1 MKEFENQLDCLKEQG
16 VIAKYQ
22 KDKFLEVYEKASTNK
37 RLWYD
42 KNLMILIN
50 TKQKITEIKH
60 LKSIKN
66 NVQFFFWLSLVTGVL
81 WMLLY
86 LYFSN

>member
-22 KDKFLEVYEKASTNK
+22 KDKFLEVYEKANTNK

-42 KNLMILIN
+42 KNLMNLIN

-66 NVQFFFWLSLVTGVL
+66 NLQFFFWLSLVTGVL

-86 LYFSN
+86 FSN